1 MSNTAVIKGHSIH
14 RTVRVEAPR
23 AAVWAAITETDKLA
37 EWMGESATLTA
48 LEVGGTGVFGYE
60 DFGDF
65 PFRITAIEP
74 QTVLEYRWSG
84 EPADALDDNDST
96 IVTFTLEDDGDA
108 TLVTVVES
116 GFDKVAGGT
125 AHRRARL
132 EQNRDGWNVELDEL
146 VAYLE
151 G

>member
-1 MSNTAVIKGHSIH
+1 MSDLATIKGHSIH
-14 RTVRVEAPR
+14 RTVRVDAGR
-23 AAVWAAITETDKLA
+23 DAVWAALTEPEKLA
-37 EWMGESATLTA
+37 EWMGESATLSA

-65 PFRITAIEP
+65 PFRITALEP
-74 QTVLEYRWSG
+74 KSVFEYRWSG

-96 IVTFTLEDDGDA
+96 VVRFTLDDDGTA

-116 GFDKVAGGT
+116 GFDKVSGGT

-146 VAYLE
+146 VALL